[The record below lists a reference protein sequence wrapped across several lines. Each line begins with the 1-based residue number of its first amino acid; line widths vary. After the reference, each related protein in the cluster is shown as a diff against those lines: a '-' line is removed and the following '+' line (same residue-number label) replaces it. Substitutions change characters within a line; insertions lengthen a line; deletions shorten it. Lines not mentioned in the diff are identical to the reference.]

1 MPLVEPTPWS
11 TNCPPSDVP
20 PFGPLNCT
28 SLLRKNPDSSVPTIY
43 LPGGSTS
50 SLPNMVLPVKQS
62 NPCTSTAETLP
73 PRKLK
78 GEAQESCLLPLNHF
92 WYMSHIYK
100 EGIKQIERKNKIKMV
115 AQVHVTFEAEQ
126 EDGNPHE
133 ALNEFIDL
141 SQSCSADSGEA
152 VIPLKFVDPDHWSD
166 ALKVIK
172 RNKDKLL
179 LTMSS
184 EEVIVSGPKQSQDE
198 FSAVLNAMQKTN
210 TPAEEHKPTSD
221 GTSLKINLTTSQLT
235 KSPTVEDN
243 KQLENSEG
251 KQEGTT
257 NQQTKSPTVENNSEP
272 VITSVEDANV
282 KAKSDLNVESSNS
295 KNKQSLQTCR
305 AKPSLRNLLLKKKPI
320 ARRLRLTRP
329 SDTTGLGGL
338 PKKSSCENERKE
350 DSSQPSLIPPT
361 AQQKAEASTK
371 TGASGDSKDDL
382 CPICLDR
389 LIKKKQLKCKHTFC
403 DECLQASVQH
413 TGPMCPVC
421 KDVFGVMEGDQPD
434 GVMTWSCSSSFLP
447 GFSGCGSIMI
457 TYTFPN
463 GKQTKKHPNPGQ
475 PYQGTT
481 RTAYLPDNEE
491 GQEVLKLLKKAFDQ
505 KMTFTVGTSRTSGLD
520 NQVIWNDISH
530 KTSKTGGPQS
540 FGYPDPSYL
549 SKVKGDLKA
558 KGIE

>member
-1 MPLVEPTPWS
+1 MDRTKKFGISAKFQENEQAEGVET
-11 TNCPPSDVP
+11 
-20 PFGPLNCT
+20 
-28 SLLRKNPDSSVPTIY
+28 K
-43 LPGGSTS
+43 
-50 SLPNMVLPVKQS
+50 NMVLPVKQN

-78 GEAQESCLLPLNHF
+78 REAQESCLLPLNHF

-115 AQVHVTFEAEQ
+115 AQVHVTFEAEE

-141 SQSCSADSGEA
+141 SQSCSTDSGQA
-152 VIPLKFVDPDHWSD
+152 VIPLKFVDPDQWSD

-172 RNKDKLL
+172 RNKDKIL

-198 FSAVLNAMQKTN
+198 FSSVLNAMQMTN
-210 TPAEEHKPTSD
+210 TPGEEHKPTPD
-221 GTSLKINLTTSQLT
+221 DTSLRINL
-235 KSPTVEDN
+235 
-243 KQLENSEG
+243 
-251 KQEGTT
+251 TT
-257 NQQTKSPTVENNSEP
+257 NQQTKSLTVDNNSEP
-272 VITSVEDANV
+272 VITAVEDANI

-305 AKPSLRNLLLKKKPI
+305 AKPSFKNLWLKKKPI
-320 ARRLRLTRP
+320 TRPLHLTRRW
-329 SDTTGLGGL
+329 DTGLGGL
-338 PKKSSCENERKE
+338 PKKSTCENEGKE
-350 DSSQPSLIPPT
+350 DSSQTSLTPPT
-361 AQQKAEASTK
+361 AQQNAETSSK
-371 TGASGDSKDDL
+371 TGASEDSTKDL
-382 CPICLDR
+382 CPICLDQ
-389 LIKKKQLKCKHTFC
+389 LIKKKQLRCKHAFC
-403 DECLQASVQH
+403 DDCLQASLKH
-413 TGPMCPVC
+413 NGPTCPVC

-447 GFSGCGSIMI
+447 GFSDCGSIVI
-457 TYTFPN
+457 TYTFPS
-463 GKQTKKHPNPGQ
+463 GKQTEKHPNPGLL
-475 PYQGTT
+475 YKGTT
-481 RTAYLPDNEE
+481 RTAYLPDNKE

-505 KMTFTVGTSRTSGLD
+505 KMIFTVGTSRTSGLD

-540 FGYPDPSYL
+540 FGYPDPNYL
-549 SKVKGDLKA
+549 SKVKEDLKA